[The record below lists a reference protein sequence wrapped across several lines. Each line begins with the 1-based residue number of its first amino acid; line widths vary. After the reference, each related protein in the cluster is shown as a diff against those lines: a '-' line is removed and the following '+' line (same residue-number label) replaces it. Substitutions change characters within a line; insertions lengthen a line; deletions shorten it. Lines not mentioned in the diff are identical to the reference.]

1 MFNSLPEELLRE
13 VFAYVCMTFKA
24 VNTGLSFPQVHN
36 KTHLLTLSRVSK
48 RFRSHV
54 FPRLFEVLTIKPND
68 ETRLWDLKSHPYFAQ
83 DTIVRVPKVLAVVKE
98 LHFSAPFESRDLS
111 KFEYLGRCPHS
122 RIQHP
127 NQSSYDSLGSEYGS
141 YVSHEDA
148 GAFMRKQEA
157 PKWMED
163 LVDGEHR
170 NYFDGEHRNYGLINL
185 AIKTARLLSALPD
198 DQLVSF
204 R

>member
-1 MFNSLPEELLRE
+1 MLDSLPEELLRE
-13 VFAYVCMTFKA
+13 VFAYVCMTFRA
-24 VNTGLSFPQVHN
+24 VGTELSFSQVQN

-54 FPRLFEVLTIKPND
+54 FSRLFEVLTIKPND
-68 ETRLWDLKSHPYFAQ
+68 EVRLWDLKTHPYFAQ
-83 DTIVRVPKVLAVVKE
+83 DNIVRVPKVLAVVKE
-98 LHFSAPFESRDLS
+98 LHFSAPFESKILS
-111 KFEYLGRCPHS
+111 KFEYLGRCPHNHNRYS
-122 RIQHP
+122 NKP
-127 NQSSYDSLGSEYGS
+127 SYDSLGSEYDS
-141 YVSHEDA
+141 YDSHEDA

-170 NYFDGEHRNYGLINL
+170 NYFDGGHRNYGLMNL
-185 AIKTARLLSALPD
+185 AIKTARLLSALPEN
-198 DQLVSF
+198 QLVSF